1 MKFYVTKYALTQGIL
16 EKEGELV
23 DSIQKGQQFLKC
35 KNHFPIMDEYYHGDD
50 FHETKEKAILHAESM
65 IINKIES
72 LRKKILKLEN
82 IDFENE

>member
-1 MKFYVTKYALTQGIL
+1 MKFYVTKYALTQGII

-35 KNHFPIMDEYYHGDD
+35 KDDEYYHGTD
-50 FHETKEKAILHAESM
+50 FHETKEKAILHAKSM